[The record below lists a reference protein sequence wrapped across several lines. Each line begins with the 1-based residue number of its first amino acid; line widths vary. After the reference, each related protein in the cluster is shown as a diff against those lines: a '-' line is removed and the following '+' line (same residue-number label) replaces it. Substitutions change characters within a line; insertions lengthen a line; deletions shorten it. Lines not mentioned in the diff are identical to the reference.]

1 MTPVAASFSARQV
14 VVNKVLMSLAVIGL
28 LQSAAA
34 NAAPYGT
41 DPDWPC
47 QSRLVQTL
55 SPGTMWSGPSLDG
68 LPDWHKEPAVQALV
82 IQISPR
88 SFKVEDGEAAIDDF
102 AKEAGANKAKLL
114 PLVFAGLFDTIGQDR
129 TTIIQRIKDFAKRQ
143 RNISAHIAEMSAAI
157 DKLPADTP
165 DAKREE
171 LNQQRLFATREFDNA
186 ERTVR
191 YACEIPTE
199 LEARLGSY
207 ARAIQDK
214 LN

>member
-14 VVNKVLMSLAVIGL
+14 VVNRARISLAAFGL
-28 LQSAAA
+28 LLSAAA

-88 SFKVEDGEAAIDDF
+88 SFKVEDGEAAIESF
-102 AKEAGANKAKLL
+102 AKEAGPNKAKLL

-129 TTIIQRIKDFAKRQ
+129 TAIIQRIKDFAKRQ
-143 RNISAHIAEMSAAI
+143 RNISARVAQMNADI

-171 LNQQRLFATREFDNA
+171 LNQQRLFASREFDNA